1 MKLFKLLFVAIIAF
15 GMMACNNEQDVPEI
29 IDGPEATVSVMVV
42 PTSNGSTVRLA
53 GDLSPADAGGI
64 AIDESNIKMLEVFI
78 FSGGLPDGYGKATS
92 ETTVT
97 QVLGITTHSG
107 PKTFYVVANADIKQV
122 ATEAELLAKTKD
134 IPVDISKG
142 LPMTSKGIS
151 VDLVAG
157 ENQYGFSEGTPNYKG
172 GAKQHGID
180 TPAQLVRVN
189 ARVAIVSAV
198 LDNTKL
204 PADQLAIFDA
214 LTDIQ
219 VAMFNVPKTSNLFG
233 ASLAI
238 NDDFLLGNDWPTTEG
253 SYMQLTDGG
262 VLESSFEQAS
272 ALNIVSTDAPYFYVT
287 ENDGI
292 TEKERML
299 IVLRGKPTKGGDP
312 VVSPKLYTDASGY
325 TYYPVWVNATKA
337 GYTYTG
343 DNTGDNIIR
352 RNTQYNI
359 ALSIYGIGNPT
370 IDPTENAFLDVNV
383 SVAPWLVVTQNV
395 DWGTPPVAP

>member
-1 MKLFKLLFVAIIAF
+1 MKIFKVLLVVAIAL

-29 IDGPEATVSVMVV
+29 IDGPEATVSVRVV
-42 PTSNGSTVRLA
+42 PTSNGPSVRLA
-53 GDLSPADAGGI
+53 GDINSTLAA
-64 AIDESNIKMLEVFI
+64 ESVIKTLEVFI
-78 FSGGLPDGYGKATS
+78 FSGGMPDGYGKATGDN
-92 ETTVT
+92 VT
-97 QVLGITTHSG
+97 EVIGIETHSG

-219 VAMFNVPKTSNLFG
+219 VAMFNVPKASNLFG
-233 ASLAI
+233 ESLEI
-238 NDDFLLGNDWPTTEG
+238 NENFLFGEAWPTTQNTYTVGDENENFKE
-253 SYMQLTDGG
+253 TD
-262 VLESSFEQAS
+262 LSFPIS
-272 ALNIVSTDAPYFYVT
+272 NTNAPYFYVT
-287 ENDGI
+287 ENTS
-292 TEKERML
+292 TEDNQRMF
-299 IVLRGKPTKGGDP
+299 IVLRGKPTKGGNP
-312 VVSPKLYTDASGY
+312 VVAEGLYTDEKGY
-325 TYYPVWVNATKA
+325 TYYPIWVNASDKDYNYGNGHVAT
-337 GYTYTG
+337 
-343 DNTGDNIIR
+343 NVIS

-359 ALSIYGIGNPT
+359 SLTINGIGNPT
-370 IDPTENAFLDVNV
+370 IDEVEKAFLDVNV
-383 SVAPWLVVTQNV
+383 SVAPWDVVTQNV
-395 DWGTPPVAP
+395 EW